1 MDVRVCKRIVVWL
14 RAGCEGLGT
23 SCRVVIFRL
32 LTLCVCRVLIV
43 SGSSRQSITVLAG
56 LMLGL
61 TLLSSCRLSL
71 KLPSS
76 TEIED
81 DPEMDR
87 DTKVW
92 PPYYL
97 DTDKYNTIRP
107 RPDLVLI
114 VRRPDRFD
122 LGFRIRQRAPQNYPS
137 LQQIYLK
144 FDVGLSIA
152 KRRVN
157 AVYNAFSCNPYDRDS
172 NPDDWFKYLLKRG
185 LLTGSGFW
193 KSLATANMNLR
204 PSSRE
209 ATGDEPV
216 DGMATMALQRP
227 QSLPCFSVVDNIH
240 HTPKELCL
248 GYVVEGLRDELMNIL
263 PWLAWASMSS
273 WGVLELA

>member
-1 MDVRVCKRIVVWL
+1 
-14 RAGCEGLGT
+14 
-23 SCRVVIFRL
+23 
-32 LTLCVCRVLIV
+32 
-43 SGSSRQSITVLAG
+43 
-56 LMLGL
+56 MLGL
-61 TLLSSCRLSL
+61 TLLLSCRLPL

-122 LGFRIRQRAPQNYPS
+122 LGFRIRQRTPQNYPS

-152 KRRVN
+152 KRELTLFTMRSVVTHTT
-157 AVYNAFSCNPYDRDS
+157 ATPT
-172 NPDDWFKYLLKRG
+172 PT
-185 LLTGSGFW
+185 TGSSTCSSATFSPVLGSG
-193 KSLATANMNLR
+193 SLW
-204 PSSRE
+204 
-209 ATGDEPV
+209 
-216 DGMATMALQRP
+216 Q
-227 QSLPCFSVVDNIH
+227 LP
-240 HTPKELCL
+240 T
-248 GYVVEGLRDELMNIL
+248 
-263 PWLAWASMSS
+263 
-273 WGVLELA
+273 